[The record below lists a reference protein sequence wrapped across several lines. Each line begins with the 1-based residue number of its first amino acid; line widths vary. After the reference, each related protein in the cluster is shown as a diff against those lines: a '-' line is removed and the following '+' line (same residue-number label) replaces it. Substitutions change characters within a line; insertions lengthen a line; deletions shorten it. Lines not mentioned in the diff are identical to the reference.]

1 MRRHHGLSCFVVILM
16 AFTACSGGEGE
27 GFLSRAPEASSE
39 PEGGPFCGP
48 LEELMDAR
56 LALIRRAT
64 SNLEIESII
73 AAIERFQQEIAS
85 QAPAE
90 LREQVQFTNQVY
102 GRYAQTVLNDGY
114 GKAPFADLTTDE
126 FNEAELA
133 LTRFCFQNPTR

>member
-1 MRRHHGLSCFVVILM
+1 M
-16 AFTACSGGEGE
+16 ALAACNGDDGG
-27 GFLSRAPEASSE
+27 GFLSRAPEAANVS
-39 PEGGPFCGP
+39 EGGPFCGP

-73 AAIERFQQEIAS
+73 AAIQRFQQEIAS

-102 GRYAQTVLNDGY
+102 GRYAQTVLDEGY

-126 FNEAELA
+126 FNEADLA